1 MTAKYSTY
9 LLTTFSILYSCSAWC
24 TTEESPVEKDRRVQ
38 AQGGH
43 WNYQQASNLDPKLP
57 RVLLVGDSILIGY
70 RKLVIRS
77 LEGKANVD
85 TWTNPYYQSENYNR
99 RLAEVLLKGSFS
111 VIHINTGLHGFQE
124 GRIPSGAYEPLTQS
138 MLDVIA
144 RHSPNAQVIWA
155 NTTPVISKGI
165 PRTLDPLINPT
176 IIEHNRMAAFV
187 MERNHIFVND
197 FYSILAS
204 HVDLSKGDQFH
215 WTEPAY
221 RILADAATASIIKKL
236 TIAHKSTTH

>member
-1 MTAKYSTY
+1 MSIKHSQHF
-9 LLTTFSILYSCSAWC
+9 LTLFSLACLYSASCAA
-24 TTEESPVEKDRRVQ
+24 EDAPVEKDRRVQ
-38 AQGGH
+38 AQGGN
-43 WNYQQASNLDPKLP
+43 WKYQQSSHLDPKLP

-70 RKLVIRS
+70 RKLVIQS

-85 TWTNPYYQSENYNR
+85 TWTNPYYQSENYNH
-99 RLAEVLLKGSFS
+99 RLAEVLLHGPFS

-138 MLDVIA
+138 LLDVIV
-144 RHSPNAQVIWA
+144 RHSPDAQVIWA
-155 NTTPVISKGI
+155 NTTPVVSKDI

-187 MERNHIFVND
+187 MERNHILVND
-197 FYSILAS
+197 FYSILTL

-221 RILADAATASIIKKL
+221 KILADAATASIIKKL
-236 TIAHKSTTH
+236 TIAHESKSH